1 MCESINNPPDRVV
14 ETPAGKVYI
23 EGPVKSTD
31 IGQLAMEEDLKNF
44 RPPEKQKKALMQ
56 IADSRDGILYIIRHE
71 NTIAG
76 YVSFHEP
83 DPYARWSRH
92 PRIMELGAI
101 EISSKWRK
109 YKLAKKLL
117 KVAFENP
124 VMEDYIV
131 LTIEF
136 SWHWDLENTGLDL
149 WNYQRM
155 LTSVFGSVGLVK
167 MPTNDPD
174 ILEHPANV
182 LMVRIGKNVSEEDVR
197 EFDELRFIDE
207 GIFSKN

>member
-1 MCESINNPPDRVV
+1 MCAINYNPADRII
-14 ETPAGKVYI
+14 ETPAGTVHI

-31 IGQLAMEEDLKNF
+31 IENLQMEDDLKNF
-44 RPPEKQKKALMQ
+44 RPPAKQKKALMQ
-56 IADSRDGILYIIRHE
+56 IADSPDGMLYIIRCA
-71 NTIAG
+71 NTIVG
-76 YVSFHEP
+76 YVSFHGA
-83 DPYARWSRH
+83 DPYSRWSKH
-92 PRIMELGAI
+92 PCILELGAI
-101 EISSKWRK
+101 EVSSHWRK
-109 YKLAKKLL
+109 FKLAKRLL

-155 LTSVFGSVGLVK
+155 LTNVFGSVGLVK
-167 MPTNDPD
+167 MSTNDPD

-182 LMVRIGKNVSEEDVR
+182 LMVRIGKNVSEEDIK
-197 EFDELRFIDE
+197 EFDNLRFLNE
-207 GIFSKN
+207 GVFSKY

>member
-1 MCESINNPPDRVV
+1 MSASINNHPDRVV

-31 IGQLAMEEDLKNF
+31 IGHLEMEDDLKNF

-56 IADSRDGILYIIRHE
+56 IADSTDGILYIIRHE
-71 NTIAG
+71 NTIVG
-76 YVSFHEP
+76 YVSFHGP

-92 PRIMELGAI
+92 NKILELGAI
-101 EISSKWRK
+101 ELSSKWRK

-136 SWHWDLENTGLDL
+136 SWHWDLENTGLNL

-155 LTSVFGSVGLVK
+155 LTNVFGSVGLLK
-167 MPTNDPD
+167 MSTNDPD

-182 LMVRIGKNVSEEDVR
+182 LMVRIGKNVSEEDIR

-207 GIFSKN
+207 DVFSKN